1 MWVDWVYYCI
11 AKVQKG
17 RNFVKKKEDKKEEET
32 IFNFTAT
39 STLFTGWD
47 FSKNL

>member
-17 RNFVKKKEDKKEEET
+17 QNFVKEKEEET

-39 STLFTGWD
+39 STLFTGWY
-47 FSKNL
+47 F

>member
-17 RNFVKKKEDKKEEET
+17 RNFVKKKKKKKKEEET

-39 STLFTGWD
+39 STLFTGWY
-47 FSKNL
+47 F